1 MNNRPVGRRRCR
13 RHVASDKYNKKKK
26 GDHKA
31 TRKPLPV
38 PRFAHH
44 ATPDAKRPKSAV
56 FGAKK
61 ATTKSAQSSPQNAE
75 FDSNRLAAK
84 LDFLSAKVNFDGEEE
99 TQTKVHNALD
109 RLSFAT
115 QVHNTAD
122 AFGQA
127 LTDAKE
133 EVGEYASKATESL
146 ARFQAAQYA
155 AKWMPL

>member
-1 MNNRPVGRRRCR
+1 M
-13 RHVASDKYNKKKK
+13 
-26 GDHKA
+26 
-31 TRKPLPV
+31 
-38 PRFAHH
+38 
-44 ATPDAKRPKSAV
+44 
-56 FGAKK
+56 
-61 ATTKSAQSSPQNAE
+61 
-75 FDSNRLAAK
+75 
-84 LDFLSAKVNFDGEEE
+84 NFDGEEE

-155 AKWMPL
+155 AKDAIGNERELKTNVREGTGEYG